1 MGVQYMTT
9 VPKLWPG
16 STIVCI
22 GTGPSL
28 TQADV
33 DFCRDKARVIVVND
47 AYKLAP
53 WADVLYACDQKWW
66 TWHKGVPEFAG
77 LKYRLQGHPNL
88 FPNVQ
93 VLKNMGRIGLCLD
106 PHGVMAGYNSGF
118 QAVGVAVHLGA
129 ARIVLLGYDMGQQ
142 PKGPSHFFG
151 EHRDKTRPPYAA
163 CIQAFRSLPA
173 PLQAAGIDIVNCS
186 RQTALGWF
194 RKEPLEAVLV
204 EQAA

>member
-1 MGVQYMTT
+1 MTQ

-33 DFCRDKARVIVVND
+33 DFCRGKARVIVVND
-47 AYKLAP
+47 AYKLAL
-53 WADVLYACDQKWW
+53 WADVMYACDVKYW
-66 TWHKGVPEFAG
+66 TWEKGAPSFPG

-88 FPNVQ
+88 FPQVQ

-106 PHGVMAGYNSGF
+106 PRGVMAGYNSGY
-118 QAVGVAVHLGA
+118 QAVNLSVHLGA
-129 ARIVLLGYDMGQQ
+129 AKIVLLGYDMGQQ
-142 PKGPSHFFG
+142 LKGPSHFFG

-163 CIQAFRSLPA
+163 CIQAFRTLPA
-173 PLQAAGIDIVNCS
+173 PLLAAGIDIVNCS

-204 EQAA
+204 EKAA

>member
-1 MGVQYMTT
+1 MTV

-28 TQADV
+28 TKADV
-33 DFCRDKARVIVVND
+33 DFCRDKARVICVNN
-47 AYKLAP
+47 AYQLAP
-53 WADVLYACDQKWW
+53 WADVLYCCDVKFWGW
-66 TWHKGVPEFAG
+66 IKGAPDFKG
-77 LKYRLQGHPNL
+77 LKYRLQGHANL
-88 FPNVQ
+88 FPDVK
-93 VLKNMGRIGLCLD
+93 VLKNHGRIGLSLD
-106 PHGVMAGYNSGF
+106 PTGVMAGYNSGY
-118 QAVGVAVHLGA
+118 QAVNLAVHLGA
-129 ARIVLLGYDMGQQ
+129 AKIVLLGYDMGQQ

-163 CIQAFRSLPA
+163 CIQAFKTLPE
-173 PLQAAGIDIVNCS
+173 PLRKAGIDIVNCS

>member
-1 MGVQYMTT
+1 MSAT

-33 DFCRDKARVIVVND
+33 DFCREKARVIVVND

-53 WADVLYACDQKWW
+53 WADVLYACDVKWW
-66 TWHKGVPEFAG
+66 TWHKGVPDFQG
-77 LKYRLQGHPNL
+77 IKYRLGGHPNL
-88 FPNVQ
+88 FPNVA
-93 VLKNMGRIGLCLD
+93 VLKNLGRIGLSLD
-106 PHGVMAGYNSGF
+106 PHGVMAGYNSGY
-118 QAVGVAVHLGA
+118 QAIGVAAHLGA
-129 ARIVLLGYDMGQQ
+129 AKIVLLGYDMGQQ

-163 CIQAFRSLPA
+163 CIQAFRTLPA
-173 PLQAAGIDIVNCS
+173 PLLAAGIDIVNCS